1 MIKLVTG
8 ALLLFSIQCAALE
21 PTPELSPADVVT
33 FQLKSLQSNDTGE
46 GIAATYRFASPA
58 NKAVTGP
65 LPRFARLFEH
75 ERYQPMLNHQS
86 AEVELTNNDGSQ
98 AELLT
103 RIIDRHGLIHH
114 YRFILSKQSSGNHSN
129 CWMTDAVV
137 WEPKPGRSA

>member
-1 MIKLVTG
+1 MLKLFSL

-21 PTPELSPADVVT
+21 PTPELSPVDVVT
-33 FQLKSLQSNDTGE
+33 FQLKSLQSNVTGE
-46 GIAATYRFASPA
+46 GIAATYRFASPG

-65 LPRFARLFEH
+65 LPRFATLFNN
-75 ERYQPMLNHQS
+75 ERYQAMLNHQS
-86 AEVELTNNDGSQ
+86 AEVSLINNDGTQ

-114 YRFILSKQSSGNHSN
+114 YRFILSKQSSGSVSN
-129 CWMTDAVV
+129 CWMTDAVA